1 MSTFLDQWG
10 TFLGQL
16 VGFGVIVWLV
26 VRYVVPPVRRMMT
39 ARQET
44 VRQQLKDSAAAA
56 DRLEE
61 ASQAHSKAVED
72 AKSEAKQVVE
82 EAKADAV
89 RIGEQLQAQAE
100 IDAERIKVQGARQV
114 ELLRGQ
120 LTRQLRLELGHESVR
135 QAGELVRNYVA
146 DPAQQSA
153 TVDRLLDEL
162 DAMAPAA
169 ADVEYP
175 LTVKMRSASRH
186 ALADLSDRFATLAK
200 SLDSQ
205 ALSTVSGELVSVA
218 KMLDREIVLT
228 RYLSM
233 PAEDAAPRVRL
244 IERLVSGKVG
254 DATLEVL
261 RAAVS
266 ERWSANS
273 DLVDAIEHV
282 SRQALLEAAEREDQ
296 VDEVEDQLFRF
307 SRILDAQPRLGILLG
322 DYAAPADGRIA
333 LLRKVLGSSS
343 GSVNKTAVALLSQ
356 TVELLRGEPAEEAMK
371 FLAEVAVA
379 RRGEVVAQVG
389 AAAELSDAQR
399 TRLTEVLSRIYRHP
413 VTVQLEIHPEL
424 LGGLLI
430 SVGDEVVDGTLSS
443 RLAAAKAQLPD

>member
-1 MSTFLDQWG
+1 MA

-16 VGFGVIVWLV
+16 LGFAVIVWLV
-26 VRYVVPPVRRMMT
+26 WRYVVPPVRRLMA
-39 ARQET
+39 ARQDT
-44 VRQQLKDSAAAA
+44 VRQQLADSAAAA
-56 DRLEE
+56 ERVKE
-61 ASQAHSKAVED
+61 ASKAHEKAVEE
-72 AKSEAKQVVE
+72 AKVEAKQVVE
-82 EAKADAV
+82 EAKADAE
-89 RIGEQLQAQAE
+89 RIAEQLQAQAE

-114 ELLRGQ
+114 ELLRAQ

-135 QAGELVRNYVA
+135 QAGELVRNYVG

-153 TVDRLLDEL
+153 TVDRFLDEL

-175 LTVKMRSASRH
+175 LMAKMRSASRY
-186 ALADLSDRFATLAK
+186 ALADLSDRFSTIAK
-200 SLDSQ
+200 SLDNR
-205 ALSTVSGELVSVA
+205 ALSTVSAELVSVA
-218 KMLDREIVLT
+218 KMLEREMVVTRHLT
-228 RYLSM
+228 V

-244 IERLVSGKVG
+244 LERLVSGEVA
-254 DATLEVL
+254 DPTLDVL

-266 ERWSANS
+266 ERWSANA

-282 SRQALLEAAEREDQ
+282 SRQALLEVAEREDQ
-296 VDEVEDQLFRF
+296 VDEVEEQLFRF

-322 DYAAPADGRIA
+322 DYSAPAEGRIA
-333 LLRKVLGSSS
+333 LLSKVLDSSS
-343 GSVNKTAVALLSQ
+343 GSVNKIAIALLSQ

-399 TRLTEVLSRIYRHP
+399 TRLTEVLSRIYGHP
-413 VTVQLEIHPEL
+413 VTVQLEIDPEL

-443 RLAAAKAQLPD
+443 RLATAEAQLPD